1 MTDQSQAR
9 EPRIS
14 AETQQRYAEQGWGN
28 ERIGIGESP
37 ALLIVDMQVD
47 FVDPDAPSTCAP
59 IAQERLPAVRSLLDA
74 SREASIPVFFTQG
87 IVDPSLVDV
96 GLWKSKAHRN
106 GQAEVLGTPGVEI
119 VPELAPLP
127 GEHVVQKRRP
137 SGFFASD
144 LDFLLRSHKI
154 DTLFVAGTSMSGCVR
169 ATVVDAFSHD
179 YRVTVVRECVVDR
192 GMDLIENN
200 LFDVEAK
207 YCDVLSLAE
216 VRAYL
221 AGSRA

>member
-1 MTDQSQAR
+1 MTSQPQAHESRIDQ
-9 EPRIS
+9 
-14 AETQQRYAEQGWGN
+14 ETRQRYAEQGWGE
-28 ERIGIGESP
+28 ERIGFGESP
-37 ALLIVDMQVD
+37 ALLVVDMQVD

-59 IAQERLPAVRSLLDA
+59 IAQERLPAVRTLLHA
-74 SREASIPVFFTQG
+74 SRDAGIPVFFTQG

-96 GLWKSKAHRN
+96 GLWKSRAHRD
-106 GQAEVLGTPGVEI
+106 GLAEVVGTPGVEI

-154 DTLFVAGTSMSGCVR
+154 DTLLVAGTSMSGCVR

-192 GMDLIENN
+192 GLDVLENN

-207 YCDVLSLAE
+207 YADVLGLSDVLT
-216 VRAYL
+216 YL
-221 AGSRA
+221 SGIRS